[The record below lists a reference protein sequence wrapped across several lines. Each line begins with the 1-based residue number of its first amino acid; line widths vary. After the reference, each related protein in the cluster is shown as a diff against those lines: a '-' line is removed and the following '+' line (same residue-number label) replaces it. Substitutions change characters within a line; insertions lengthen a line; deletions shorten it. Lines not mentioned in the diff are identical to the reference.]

1 MTVLQ
6 MAGLALSDNLF
17 ILPEDTIQEHSNA
30 NSMIKNINLYLKITV
45 VYDINKPGRPKGLA
59 GPELPL
65 DWWNPCGK
73 LTL

>member
-1 MTVLQ
+1 MNETTTMTTMSLQ
-6 MAGLALSDNLF
+6 SGCNNIYFNKNLKYGV
-17 ILPEDTIQEHSNA
+17 IDKQ
-30 NSMIKNINLYLKITV
+30 KR
-45 VYDINKPGRPKGLA
+45 NKPGRPKGLA